1 MFKKLIASVVLVAA
15 MSGVSV
21 AAKADMMTRHMHE
34 RMMHHRMMHHD
45 RMMMHHDHMMMH
57 HDHMRHE
64 M

>member
-21 AAKADMMTRHMHE
+21 AAKADMMHHRMREH
-34 RMMHHRMMHHD
+34 MMHHRMMMHHHHV
-45 RMMMHHDHMMMH
+45 MMHHDHMMMR
-57 HDHMRHE
+57 HMRHD